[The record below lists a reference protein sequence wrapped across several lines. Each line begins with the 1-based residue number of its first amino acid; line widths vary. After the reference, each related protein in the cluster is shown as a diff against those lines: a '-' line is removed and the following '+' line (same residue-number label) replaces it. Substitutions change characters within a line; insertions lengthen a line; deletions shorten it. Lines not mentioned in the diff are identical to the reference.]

1 MYNTFENV
9 VLISLDKIERIRE
22 RSRSVCLIVV
32 SYLTGCLL
40 LSLICI
46 PCQAVELLI
55 KAFTVNFSYPL
66 SQNTDENRKGNA
78 IWKYVHAKYQIK
90 LILFFFLSKCL
101 AFPLKKCWKG
111 FFIKYS
117 YSKEVLP
124 ERIFGT
130 IVFEPSFTTWKCN
143 TCMHIDTFKTQ

>member
-1 MYNTFENV
+1 MSYCCFIPNRMFAAFSNMYSLSSCGVADKSIHCKLFLSPLTKHRWKQKRKCNMEICTCK
-9 VLISLDKIERIRE
+9 ISN
-22 RSRSVCLIVV
+22 
-32 SYLTGCLL
+32 
-40 LSLICI
+40 
-46 PCQAVELLI
+46 QA
-55 KAFTVNFSYPL
+55 NF
-66 SQNTDENRKGNA
+66 
-78 IWKYVHAKYQIK
+78 I
-90 LILFFFLSKCL
+90 FFLSKCL